1 MTKFKILLLSLTACL
16 PIAALKAQ
24 THSPV
29 MATYGNAYIDSLIC
43 ACSSVQS
50 KDATPPAELQQKFR
64 KDFPKAFDVEWEMA
78 GNVYEVEFEIRFTDY
93 KAFYDAKGNLL
104 MYGCDTKAS
113 NLPGV
118 VKSAAEKLYP
128 KYRFDDV
135 KKVRKGS
142 ETFYKIEME
151 RRGSEAK
158 MVIKQDGTTVEKWCD

>member
-1 MTKFKILLLSLTACL
+1 MTTFKILLLVLMACL
-16 PIAALKAQ
+16 PVAALNAQ
-24 THSPV
+24 SQPAVTAAYS
-29 MATYGNAYIDSLIC
+29 NAYIDSLIC
-43 ACSSVQS
+43 AYSSSQS
-50 KDATPPAELQQKFR
+50 RDAAPPAELQQKFW
-64 KDFPKAFDVEWEMA
+64 KDFPKAYDVEWEMA
-78 GNVYEVEFEIRFTDY
+78 GNVCEAEFEIRVTDY

-104 MYGCDTKAS
+104 MYGCDIKAS
-113 NLPGV
+113 NLPAT

-158 MVIKQDGTTVEKWCD
+158 IVIKEDGTTVGKWCE